1 MLSGIISALPVRME
15 STLHNHRNKLLGTL
29 PKSRDE
35 FDPLSLLS
43 KLEGGEKILVLDSNK
58 DLSKDWRTMDMM
70 EAFGLQSKDDNGHP
84 NLFSIDGVSSDGGTS
99 NAATCCV

>member
-1 MLSGIISALPVRME
+1 ME

-84 NLFSIDGVSSDGGTS
+84 NLFSSDGGTS